1 MIHFINIF
9 VIFIRLKISKRN
21 NYWMTY
27 EREKLK
33 IKAKSLGILKS
44 VDLSQIYSSLSFAD
58 YVNRY
63 E

>member
-1 MIHFINIF
+1 
-9 VIFIRLKISKRN
+9 
-21 NYWMTY
+21 MTY